1 MSATIIDGRKS
12 AETIKNQI
20 SVNLKTSKKELG
32 LGTILVGNDPG
43 SVAYVDGKHRD
54 CSEVGISSIKVNL
67 PTTSSEDEIIAAI
80 EKLNKDPK
88 CTGFIVQLP
97 LPASIDVQNVLSR
110 IDPNKDADGLH
121 PINLGRLV
129 LAGSEDITSP
139 LPCTP
144 AGILELLHRYDIKLK
159 GAQVAV
165 IGRGVTVGR
174 PLGLLLNKRGVD
186 ATVTSLH
193 SASEDIAGS
202 IRQADIVVAA
212 LGVAHFV
219 KPDWIKPGAV
229 VLDVGITRVDKDGE
243 TTLVGDVDPLV
254 SEVAGYLSPNP
265 GGVGPMTRAMLVRN
279 VVKAANR

>member
-20 SVNLKTSKKELG
+20 SVNLKSSKKELG

-67 PTTSSEDEIIAAI
+67 STTSSEDEIIAAI

-121 PINLGRLV
+121 PFNLGNLV
-129 LAGSEDITSP
+129 LSKNSII
-139 LPCTP
+139 PCTP
-144 AGILELLHRYDIKLK
+144 KAIWALLSEYKVNLS
-159 GAQVAV
+159 GAKVLI
-165 IGRGVTVGR
+165 IGRGSTVGR
-174 PLGLLLNKRGVD
+174 PLSILLSQKNID
-186 ATVTSLH
+186 ATVTLAH
-193 SASEDIAGS
+193 SATRNLTDLIND
-202 IRQADIVVAA
+202 ADVVVAA
-212 LGVAHFV
+212 IGKPHF
-219 KPDWIKPGAV
+219 IKPEMIKSGAV
-229 VLDVGITRVDKDGE
+229 VIDVGITRTQTG
-243 TTLVGDVDPLV
+243 LVGDVDPGVINIASLF
-254 SEVAGYLSPNP
+254 APMP
-265 GGVGPMTRAMLVRN
+265 GGVGPMTRAMLLTNLVEL
-279 VVKAANR
+279 ANR

>member
-20 SVNLKTSKKELG
+20 SVNLKNSKKELG

-121 PINLGRLV
+121 PFNLGNLV
-129 LAGSEDITSP
+129 LSKNSII
-139 LPCTP
+139 PCTP
-144 AGILELLHRYDIKLK
+144 KAIWALLSEYKVNLS
-159 GAQVAV
+159 GAKVLI
-165 IGRGVTVGR
+165 IGRGSTVGR
-174 PLGLLLNKRGVD
+174 PLSILLSQKNID
-186 ATVTSLH
+186 ATVTLAH
-193 SASEDIAGS
+193 SATRNLTDLIND
-202 IRQADIVVAA
+202 ADVVVAA
-212 LGVAHFV
+212 IGKPHF
-219 KPDWIKPGAV
+219 IKPEMIKSGAV
-229 VLDVGITRVDKDGE
+229 VIDVGITRTQTG
-243 TTLVGDVDPLV
+243 LVGDVDPGVINIASLF
-254 SEVAGYLSPNP
+254 APMP
-265 GGVGPMTRAMLVRN
+265 GGVGPMTRAMLLTNLVEL
-279 VVKAANR
+279 ANR